1 MQQALNYAE
10 AYDLSRFDR
19 RTIQREKVAK
29 EKSLK
34 KAELAKKSKPM
45 VSFSAVVTWVLC
57 MALLVM
63 IAYSYMVL
71 NEAADQV
78 NQLQR
83 ELDTLREQTQMME
96 IQKSQKYGSE
106 QMQKIAVEQL
116 GMQKIEKSQITYV
129 NTKSSDHTEIAQT
142 KTMRVENSKV
152 LAGIAN
158 GFNTIVEYIN

>member
-34 KAELAKKSKPM
+34 QAKAAENNKPI
-45 VSFSAVVTWVLC
+45 VSLTAVATWLLC

-63 IAYSYMVL
+63 IAFSYMKL
-71 NEAADQV
+71 NETSDRV

-83 ELDTLREQTQMME
+83 KLSDLNEQSQMME
-96 IQKSQKYGSE
+96 IQINQKYGSE
-106 QMQKIAVEQL
+106 QLQKIAVEEL

-129 NTKSSDHTEIAQT
+129 NTKTSDHTEVAQSS
-142 KTMRVENSKV
+142 TMRAENSKI

>member
-34 KAELAKKSKPM
+34 QAKAAEKNKPI
-45 VSFSAVVTWVLC
+45 VSLKAVGTWVLC

-63 IAYSYMVL
+63 IAFSYMVL
-71 NEAADQV
+71 NETSDQV

-83 ELDTLREQTQMME
+83 ELSNLREQSQMME

-106 QMQKIAVEQL
+106 QLQKIAVEQL

-129 NTKSSDHTEIAQT
+129 NTKTSDHTEVAQPS
-142 KTMRVENSKV
+142 TMRVENSKV

-158 GFNTIVEYIN
+158 GFNAIVEYIN

>member
-1 MQQALNYAE
+1 MQQALNYVE

-29 EKSLK
+29 EKSMK
-34 KAELAKKSKPM
+34 KAKAEEKNKP
-45 VSFSAVVTWVLC
+45 VISFTAVVTWVLC
-57 MALLVM
+57 MALLAL

-71 NEAADQV
+71 NETADQA
-78 NQLQR
+78 NQLKR
-83 ELDTLREQTQMME
+83 ELEDLREQSQMME

-106 QMQKIAVEQL
+106 QMQKIAVEEL

-129 NTKSSDHTEIAQT
+129 NTKSGDHTEVALT
-142 KTMRVENSKV
+142 KTMRAENSKV

-158 GFNTIVEYIN
+158 GFHTIVEYIN

>member
-34 KAELAKKSKPM
+34 KAKAAEQNKPM
-45 VSFSAVVTWVLC
+45 VSFAAVLSWVLC

-71 NEAADQV
+71 NETADQV

-83 ELDTLREQTQMME
+83 KRDALLEQSQMME

-106 QMQKIAVEQL
+106 QIQKIAVEEL

-129 NTKSSDHTEIAQT
+129 NTKSGDHTEVAQT